1 MRTLTSRLQRI
12 AIKRCSF
19 RLMGGFFINTT
30 SLKAL
35 DVLCGVID
43 VIESVHLR
51 RTRAETKFR
60 LLFWACETL
69 QFSMVMTNIN
79 TKCTHS
85 TCSDMI

>member
-19 RLMGGFFINTT
+19 RLMGRFFINTT

-35 DVLCGVID
+35 DVLCGVMLLGT
-43 VIESVHLR
+43 VHLK
-51 RTRAETKFR
+51 RTLAETKFR
-60 LLFWACETL
+60 LLYLACETL

-85 TCSDMI
+85 TCSDMS